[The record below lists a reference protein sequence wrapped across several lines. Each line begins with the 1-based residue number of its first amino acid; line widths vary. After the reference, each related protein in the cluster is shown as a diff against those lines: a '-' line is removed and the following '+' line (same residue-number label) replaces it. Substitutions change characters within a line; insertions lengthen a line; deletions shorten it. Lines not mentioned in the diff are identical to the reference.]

1 MPYDF
6 NFGSKAAKG
15 GFDNEVE
22 VCRKFNNWKN
32 DEVAKEWLNIM
43 GFRLDEIDYLK
54 AVNVPV
60 NIRKED
66 LPLYNVSE
74 NEFENMKFKKADVQ
88 VQVRV
93 IISINN
99 TLRVENISVKKVSGG
114 DGFNQVDKRTVD
126 SYQKMWG
133 FDDEIALALRVF
145 SGEIKPHER
154 RDILKVSENLLR
166 DKKKRRAF
174 LDEINSYYLY
184 KIIDFFEHNKLL
196 VIADVLKG
204 RGGLSA
210 DWMLVTSYDSDEDV
224 TIWILR
230 DINTVMNFF
239 GQGTVRLSPQG
250 SLYVGRIT
258 MQRKGGTP
266 DPTKIQFKIKPSQL
280 LGTL

>member
-6 NFGSKAAKG
+6 DFGSRAAKG
-15 GFDNEVE
+15 GFDNETE

-32 DEVAKEWLNIM
+32 DGVAQNWLKIM
-43 GFRLDEIDYLK
+43 GFRIDEIEYLQ
-54 AVNVPV
+54 AMNIPV

-66 LPLYNVSE
+66 LHLYKVSE

-88 VQVRV
+88 VQVR
-93 IISINN
+93 IIVSING

-114 DGFNQVDKRTVD
+114 NGFNQVDKRTVD

-145 SGEIKPHER
+145 TGETKPSQR
-154 RDILKVSENLLR
+154 RDILTVSENLLR
-166 DKKKRRAF
+166 DKEKRRAF
-174 LDEINSYYLY
+174 FDEIDSCYVD
-184 KIIDFFEHNKLL
+184 KIIEFFESNKVLI
-196 VIADVLKG
+196 IADVLKG

-210 DWMLVTSYDSDEDV
+210 DWMLVTSYNSHND
-224 TIWILR
+224 TTTWILR
-230 DINTVMNFF
+230 DINTIMNFF
-239 GQGTVRLSPQG
+239 GQGAVRLSPQG

-258 MQRKGGTP
+258 VQRKGGTP

-280 LGTL
+280 LRS